1 MKRREFVQSM
11 TALAAGGVLSS
22 QASPQT
28 ANAAASTNV
37 DAAPNSEPV
46 TSAAGA
52 TVNPDN
58 RGQGLK
64 KPHVGPKLT
73 VKQLEERTG
82 LTATDGRKHHLDLPG
97 SWDNAEWVSNNPS
110 CDPRPKWPQGHAEN
124 QELKRAIFKAFV
136 ETKKIDL
143 TDPDGSPWL
152 LAWRMYPN
160 ADHPMWKSGEGHEVC
175 GCNCGCF
182 APKVWSDT

>member
-1 MKRREFVQSM
+1 MKRREFVQM

-22 QASPQT
+22 QVASAT
-28 ANAAASTNV
+28 ASAAISTN
-37 DAAPNSEPV
+37 ATAGPNSEAM
-46 TSAAGA
+46 TSGSGGA
-52 TVNPDN
+52 INPDR
-58 RGQGLK
+58 RGLGLK
-64 KPHVGPKLT
+64 KPPVGPKLT
-73 VKQLEERTG
+73 VKQLEERTS

-97 SWDNAEWVSNNPS
+97 SWDNAEWVSDNPS
-110 CDPRPKWPQGHAEN
+110 CDPRPHWPKGHAQN

-136 ETKKIDL
+136 ETKKIDM

-160 ADHPMWKSGEGHEVC
+160 ADHPMWKEQEGHQNC

-182 APKVWSDT
+182 APKAWSDT